1 MVDPWQPLIAS
12 LTRLHETW
20 PSPPWSW
27 DGRFATIAA
36 SFSIEHE
43 PAVRTSAQLAFPRGW
58 TTKSL
63 ESAPAAFR
71 ELAIRTAMRPGQR
84 LLGGDELSAPS
95 LFGLWWPWGGGD
107 KITLRIGL
115 LDGTATTAP
124 MPLIRELFGVRE
136 S

>member
-1 MVDPWQPLIAS
+1 MMDAWEPLLAN
-12 LTRLHETW
+12 LARLKEVW

-36 SFSIEHE
+36 SFEIAQE
-43 PAVRTSAQLAFPRGW
+43 PAVRKAAQIVFPRGW

-63 ESAPAAFR
+63 ESAPEPFK
-71 ELAIRTAMRPGQR
+71 ELANRTGMRSNQR
-84 LLGGDELSAPS
+84 ILGGDELSAPA

-115 LDGTATTAP
+115 IGVA
-124 MPLIRELFGVRE
+124 MPAEPLPRIRALFDVRD
-136 S
+136 